1 MRHTAGQ
8 SFNVESGSGSDGIF
22 PRPGDQLAN
31 LNKYGDALR
40 DYCVSTD
47 PICAGGDVVD
57 DHLNYF
63 NVFTQDVASWVQERV
78 GDETPSSTSSV
89 SESSTTADETSTTVT
104 SISTSSVDEE
114 TTMST
119 TATAIATTTATSS
132 ESEETSTSATDED
145 GTETETESP
154 SATETGDNGTMQLHV
169 GSSAALLCAAMALF
183 GLS

>member
-1 MRHTAGQ
+1 M
-8 SFNVESGSGSDGIF
+8 ESGSGSDGIF

-78 GDETPSSTSSV
+78 GDESPSSTSSA
-89 SESSTTADETSTTVT
+89 STSSTTADETSTTLT
-104 SISTSSVDEE
+104 STSTSGEDEE
-114 TTMST
+114 TTMSM
-119 TATAIATTTATSS
+119 TATATTTTTATT
-132 ESEETSTSATDED
+132 SEETTTSTADED
-145 GTETETESP
+145 GSETETESP
-154 SATETGDNGTMQLHV
+154 SATETGDNGTMQLQA
-169 GSSAALLCAAMALF
+169 GSSVALLCAGLALF